1 VGGVVEELLEHGE
14 LGAGEA
20 LAGALGDGVGRVED
34 EALIGGGGEA

>member
-1 VGGVVEELLEHGE
+1 MEELLEHGE